1 LSRRKEIVFRSI
13 LVPLDGST
21 FAEHALP
28 LAASLARRTGASLR
42 LLQIIPTLAD
52 LCFWVPPPG
61 DPFALELHQRNRAAA
76 EGYLEDVGRR
86 LQSAGA
92 GPATGAVVEG
102 ELGIA
107 ESVRAHA
114 AAVGADLVAMTTHG
128 RGPLA
133 RWWLGSVADELLRSL
148 SAPVLLVR
156 PGEAAPNLGE
166 DVVLR
171 HLLLALDGTA
181 LAERVLE
188 PAVDVGKAMGAD
200 LTLVRVVPPALP
212 SGFAPAAPA
221 GIETIGEGLRQQADH
236 YLQKVAESLRAGGM
250 RVQTRVIAAEHP
262 GAAIL
267 ELAAAG
273 IDLIALETHGRRRL
287 SRLLLGSV
295 ADKVVRGSSLPVL
308 VGRAAG
314 P

>member
-1 LSRRKEIVFRSI
+1 MFRSI
-13 LVPLDGST
+13 LVPLDGSP

-28 LAASLARRTGASLR
+28 LAASLARRAGASLR
-42 LLQIIPTLAD
+42 LLQVTPALAD
-52 LCFWVPPPG
+52 VYFWVPPPG
-61 DPFALELHQRNRAAA
+61 DPFARELHQRNRSAA

-86 LQSAGA
+86 LESAGA
-92 GPATGAVVEG
+92 GPVAGAAVEG

-107 ESVRAHA
+107 ESIRAHA
-114 AAVGADLVAMTTHG
+114 AAVGADLVVMTTHG

-133 RWWLGSVADELLRSL
+133 RWWLGSVADELVRSL
-148 SAPVLLVR
+148 AAPVLLVR
-156 PGEAAPNLGE
+156 PREAPTNLGE

-188 PAVDVGKAMGAD
+188 PAVDVGKAMNAD
-200 LTLVRVVPPALP
+200 LTLVRVVPAALP
-212 SGFAPAAPA
+212 SGSAPGAPA
-221 GIETIGEGLRQQADH
+221 GIEKVGEGLRQEAER
-236 YLQKVAESLRAGGM
+236 YLQKVAEALRAEGM
-250 RVQTRVIAAEHP
+250 PVQARVIAAEHP

-267 ELAAAG
+267 EAAAAG
-273 IDLIALETHGRRRL
+273 IDLVALETHGRRRL

-308 VGRAAG
+308 VGRAPG